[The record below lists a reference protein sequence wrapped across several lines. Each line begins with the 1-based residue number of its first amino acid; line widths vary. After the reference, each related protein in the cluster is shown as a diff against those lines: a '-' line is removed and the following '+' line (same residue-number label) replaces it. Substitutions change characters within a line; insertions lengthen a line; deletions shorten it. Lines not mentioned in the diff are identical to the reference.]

1 MEQQVPEET
10 KEFRNQDL
18 LSVINRHARAKLDAC
33 VGQRVEILCEGP
45 SKNNPKRLTGRTR
58 TNKIVVFEGAPR
70 HIGQIFDVRIAS
82 ASPSTLYGDPAL
94 LES

>member
-1 MEQQVPEET
+1 V

-18 LSVINRHARAKLDAC
+18 LAVINRHARAKLDAH
-33 VGQRVEILCEGP
+33 VGQRVQILCEGL
-45 SKNNPKRLTGRTR
+45 SKNNPNRLTGRTR
-58 TNKIVVFEGAPR
+58 TNKIVVFEGVPR

-82 ASPSTLYGDPAL
+82 ASASTLYGDPVL